1 MMSIKMKRILK
12 IMFSFFKKD
21 KKEVDKKEAVFEEEL
36 TATVLAYEIARSDG
50 DISDNEL
57 SVLME
62 EIEKIAV
69 KVGKEK
75 SEILKMVENYS
86 RDSSSFFEFIE
97 DINKNYDKDKKLSLL
112 KFMWKTAYADGRLDV
127 DEERLVR
134 RVADLI
140 KIKDIEVLKLKDISK
155 KNS

>member
-1 MMSIKMKRILK
+1 MKRILK

-21 KKEVDKKEAVFEEEL
+21 KQEVNKKEAGFEVEL

-50 DISDNEL
+50 DISDDEL

-62 EIEKIAV
+62 EIEKIAI

-75 SEILKMVENYS
+75 SEILKIVENYS
-86 RDSSSFFEFIE
+86 KDSTSFFEFIE
-97 DINKNYDKDKKLSLL
+97 DINKNYEKDKKLSLL
-112 KFMWKTAYADGRLDV
+112 RFMWKTAYADGRLDV

>member
-1 MMSIKMKRILK
+1 MKRILK

-21 KKEVDKKEAVFEEEL
+21 KQEVNKKEASFEVEL

-50 DISDNEL
+50 DISDDEL

-62 EIEKIAV
+62 EIEKIAI
-69 KVGKEK
+69 KVGKEE
-75 SEILKMVENYS
+75 SEILKIVENYS
-86 RDSSSFFEFIE
+86 KDSTSFFEFIE
-97 DINKNYDKDKKLSLL
+97 DINKNYEKDKKLSLL
-112 KFMWKTAYADGRLDV
+112 RFMWKTAYADGRLDV

-134 RVADLI
+134 RVANLI

>member
-1 MMSIKMKRILK
+1 M
-12 IMFSFFKKD
+12 MFSFFKKD
-21 KKEVDKKEAVFEEEL
+21 KKEVDKEEVGFEVEL

-50 DISDNEL
+50 DISDDEL
-57 SVLME
+57 LVLME
-62 EIEKIAV
+62 EIEKIAM

-75 SEILKMVENYS
+75 SEILKIVENYS
-86 RDSSSFFEFIE
+86 KDSTSFFEFIE
-97 DINKNYDKDKKLSLL
+97 DINKNYEKDKKLSLL
-112 KFMWKTAYADGRLDV
+112 KFMWKTAYADGRLDI
-127 DEERLVR
+127 DEERLIR